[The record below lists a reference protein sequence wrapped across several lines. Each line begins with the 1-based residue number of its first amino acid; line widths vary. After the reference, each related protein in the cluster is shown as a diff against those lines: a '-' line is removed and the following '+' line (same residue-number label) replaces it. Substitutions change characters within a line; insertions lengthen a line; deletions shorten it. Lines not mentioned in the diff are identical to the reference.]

1 MRRSRSKIFDLRA
14 GGFQDLRIS
23 KGSQPPPPFR
33 IDTVCLRFTGEEAC
47 CFRVVSTASCI
58 KVACVQASLLFRV
71 AADTSIPGKE
81 TTGEKR
87 HGKNYQGYTT
97 LIDCSSPSTSF
108 WDVARFRYTGN
119 YSQKRR
125 NAIKRDVFR
134 GRRTQCPISRLS
146 RTDLPPPLSLVTRPL
161 SICRPLAG
169 HLVRGRIN

>member
-58 KVACVQASLLFRV
+58 KVAWPRV
-71 AADTSIPGKE
+71 YRRACFSESPPIHRFPGR
-81 TTGEKR
+81 KR
-87 HGKNYQGYTT
+87 RARKNYQGYTT

-146 RTDLPPPLSLVTRPL
+146 RTDLPPPLSSLDRYRFVVP
-161 SICRPLAG
+161 SPAI
-169 HLVRGRIN
+169 

>member
-1 MRRSRSKIFDLRA
+1 MA
-14 GGFQDLRIS
+14 
-23 KGSQPPPPFR
+23 
-33 IDTVCLRFTGEEAC
+33 
-47 CFRVVSTASCI
+47 
-58 KVACVQASLLFRV
+58 ACVQASLLFRV

-125 NAIKRDVFR
+125 NAMFFGEGGHSARFPD
-134 GRRTQCPISRLS
+134 CHEPIFLLLFHS
-146 RTDLPPPLSLVTRPL
+146 SLDRYRFVVP
-161 SICRPLAG
+161 SPAI
-169 HLVRGRIN
+169 